1 MKGATAVRSA
11 RGLTLVASGREDF
24 RSLYDRHYDA
34 LLGYFLRRSDRAS
47 AQDLTAEVFLVAW
60 RRIDDVPSGDETR
73 LWLYGVA
80 ANVAAHHRR
89 SVARKA
95 RLEHRLRSVEGRAD
109 PDQPE
114 PQVVRRS
121 EYEQVLAAAARLRDR
136 DQEILRLAA
145 WEELPHDQIARLLGV
160 SVAAVDQR
168 LHRAKKRLAK
178 EYRRHQA
185 PRLPRIEE
193 GGWR

>member
-1 MKGATAVRSA
+1 M
-11 RGLTLVASGREDF
+11 ASGREDF